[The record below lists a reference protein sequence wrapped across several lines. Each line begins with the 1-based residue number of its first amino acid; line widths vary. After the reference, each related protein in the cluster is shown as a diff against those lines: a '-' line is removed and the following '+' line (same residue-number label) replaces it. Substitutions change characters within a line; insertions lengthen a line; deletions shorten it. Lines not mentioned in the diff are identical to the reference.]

1 MWRKVLS
8 LFIHKPELLLNHLEA
23 YAAQAAQELHAAR
36 GRYLRSLAGLALSS
50 FTLALSFVL
59 LAFAGMLDLALT
71 LDNRFWVYG
80 LPIALASLSAAAL
93 YYFQSGLNRQ
103 PASPLREQLRAD
115 FELLKSA
122 ARKA

>member
-36 GRYLRSLAGLALSS
+36 GRYLRSLA
-50 FTLALSFVL
+50 
-59 LAFAGMLDLALT
+59 
-71 LDNRFWVYG
+71 
-80 LPIALASLSAAAL
+80 
-93 YYFQSGLNRQ
+93 
-103 PASPLREQLRAD
+103 ASPLREQLRAD

>member
-23 YAAQAAQELHAAR
+23 YAAQAAQALHAAR
-36 GRYLRSLAGLALSS
+36 GRYLRSLAGLA
-50 FTLALSFVL
+50 
-59 LAFAGMLDLALT
+59 FAGMLDLALT
-71 LDNRFWVYG
+71 LDNRVWVYG
-80 LPIALASLSAAAL
+80 LPLALASLSAAAL